1 MERTTGAVK
10 HYQHSSTVDSSVDI
24 RTITMRLLQD
34 KVFIRNPGRRNY
46 SGQGESMVTSSIDL
60 FGLGCANV
68 LSGQFIEA
76 YKDKMQRN
84 REDEVQE
91 LEEEALDP
99 HEHEI

>member
-1 MERTTGAVK
+1 
-10 HYQHSSTVDSSVDI
+10 
-24 RTITMRLLQD
+24 
-34 KVFIRNPGRRNY
+34 
-46 SGQGESMVTSSIDL
+46 MVTSSIDL

-76 YKDKMQRN
+76 YKDKMRRN

-91 LEEEALDP
+91 LEEEVLDP